1 MITHTFQGIKGTAG
15 ALDGHAII
23 TRVRTPRYFT
33 TDGELS
39 WYSPREAL
47 GYYYCILLNIL
58 HETYIYHIAIHHP
71 STIHNK
77 FHTSILLAT
86 DCYIRIVNIKC
97 KIATNPAAITSD
109 DEEKNDI
116 TASSIGNSFS
126 HLGDGIIT
134 GGDSQP
140 SLTVIA
146 SKTIK
151 SIESLKQNDHILTF
165 KGGSNATGSS
175 DTITVQSLL
184 LRDSKRAIFMIRNIK
199 NGDQKD
205 ARRQAILWDLED
217 HIIDI
222 SKRNGH
228 SSTAAAS
235 AHDNNNVNN
244 GETTE
249 KGGRIRSSTAPQT
262 PSLNSSILSMTSVV
276 RKDIVLRAKHKVRK
290 RNILPIKIVINSS
303 RNVIERNKMGRKK
316 AHTVYCVIV
325 HGEMMLNVRNKLS
338 KYIVIWNVER
348 RYSDFVKLR
357 GILKTISSNMKRL
370 PSKRVR
376 NMSSYVINER
386 IKGLNQFMNE
396 CLVNQSLVQNEL
408 FIAFCSTDSE
418 KVRVISSNTDGNE
431 KRKLSTVKQELLDTM
446 L

>member
-1 MITHTFQGIKGTAG
+1 
-15 ALDGHAII
+15 
-23 TRVRTPRYFT
+23 
-33 TDGELS
+33 
-39 WYSPREAL
+39 
-47 GYYYCILLNIL
+47 
-58 HETYIYHIAIHHP
+58 
-71 STIHNK
+71 
-77 FHTSILLAT
+77 
-86 DCYIRIVNIKC
+86 
-97 KIATNPAAITSD
+97 
-109 DEEKNDI
+109 
-116 TASSIGNSFS
+116 
-126 HLGDGIIT
+126 
-134 GGDSQP
+134 
-140 SLTVIA
+140 
-146 SKTIK
+146 
-151 SIESLKQNDHILTF
+151 
-165 KGGSNATGSS
+165 
-175 DTITVQSLL
+175 
-184 LRDSKRAIFMIRNIK
+184 MIRNIK

-408 FIAFCSTDSE
+408 FIAFCSTDSD